1 MKANDVKKIVEEEAR
16 MINIQS
22 EKITEMK
29 SEADKILKE
38 AEPILKN
45 AVE

>member
-1 MKANDVKKIVEEEAR
+1 